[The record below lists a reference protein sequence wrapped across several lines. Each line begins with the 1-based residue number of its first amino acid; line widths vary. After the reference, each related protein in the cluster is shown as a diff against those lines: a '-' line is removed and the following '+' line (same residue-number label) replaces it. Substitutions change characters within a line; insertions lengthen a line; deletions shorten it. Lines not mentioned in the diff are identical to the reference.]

1 MLTGAVA
8 LYGWGSQSVIKRN
21 LNIAPKTY
29 DDVQT
34 HTNACN
40 AASRLKQNAVL
51 GISW

>member
-1 MLTGAVA
+1 MGVSHKKKFEYCA
-8 LYGWGSQSVIKRN
+8 
-21 LNIAPKTY
+21 KTY

-51 GISW
+51 GIIVGN